1 MSFTEYDETTFDEIL
16 DFMRDHV
23 PESAKAAEIALTN
36 FQACHRILQV
46 ELDVRQ
52 GRRIDWVFPQEAKR
66 AHSAWQSVN
75 AKLEAIPTA
84 KITRSSG

>member
-16 DFMRDHV
+16 VFMRDHV

-46 ELDVRQ
+46 ELDVRR
-52 GRRIDWVFPQEAKR
+52 GRRIDWMSPQEAKR
-66 AHSAWQSVN
+66 AHSAWHSVN
-75 AKLEAIPTA
+75 TKLDAMPEVIKTPFAE
-84 KITRSSG
+84 